1 MDIAEFFQLS
11 SGKWF
16 SQRTS
21 HDFALK
27 KSESGKSTV
36 EVELLDK
43 ADPAVI
49 KLCEQNETNA
59 DLAVCGA
66 RLTWQGTT
74 ESSKKEQTGSTFLV
88 AIADAPNAAE
98 GRLLRQRDHADP
110 APIAGRYL
118 IGSDES
124 VTLIAE
130 STDLYSED
138 RLWFASPNLRF
149 RTTVLKRS
157 GGFTMA
163 TFCSEIRMGVTKP
176 PQPAPIAGTPPTDNQ

>member
-1 MDIAEFFQLS
+1 MDIVEFFQLS

-27 KSESGKSTV
+27 QSENGKSTV

-49 KLCEQNETNA
+49 KLCEQNETDA
-59 DLAVCGA
+59 GLALCGA

-74 ESSKKEQTGSTFLV
+74 ESSKKEQIGSAFLV
-88 AIADAPNAAE
+88 AIADAASPTE
-98 GRLLRQRDHADP
+98 GKLLRERENAGQ
-110 APIAGRYL
+110 APVTGHYL
-118 IGSDES
+118 VGNDES
-124 VTLIAE
+124 VTLIME
-130 STDLYSED
+130 SDSLYSEE

-149 RTTVLKRS
+149 RTSTLKQGRD
-157 GGFTMA
+157 FTKA
-163 TFCSEIRMGVTKP
+163 TFCSEIRMGVTQ
-176 PQPAPIAGTPPTDNQ
+176 PQPAPAAATEPNREG